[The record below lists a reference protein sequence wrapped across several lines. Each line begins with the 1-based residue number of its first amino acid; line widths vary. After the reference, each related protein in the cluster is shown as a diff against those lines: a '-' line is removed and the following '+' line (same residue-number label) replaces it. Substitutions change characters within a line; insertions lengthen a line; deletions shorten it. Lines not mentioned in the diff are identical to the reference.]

1 MVSVNTTPIQEGK
14 NMAVINITKENFAQ
28 EVLHSEKP
36 VLLDF
41 WASWCGP
48 CRMMA
53 PVMETA
59 DAELGSAIHFTK
71 IDVDE
76 LPDIAADFDIMSIP
90 TIVILENGEEI
101 TRLTG
106 AMSAEEFISQ
116 LKSIAG

>member
-1 MVSVNTTPIQEGK
+1 MITEIHTEEAFRKEIATREGLSL
-14 NMAVINITKENFAQ
+14 I
-28 EVLHSEKP
+28 
-36 VLLDF
+36 DF
-41 WASWCGP
+41 WATWCGP

-53 PVMETA
+53 PVMEAA

-90 TIVILENGEEI
+90 TIVILEI

>member
-1 MVSVNTTPIQEGK
+1 MSEFVKELTSATFDAETSKGLV
-14 NMAVINITKENFAQ
+14 VI
-28 EVLHSEKP
+28 
-36 VLLDF
+36 DF
-41 WASWCGP
+41 WAPWCSP

-53 PVMETA
+53 PVMEAA

-116 LKSIAG
+116 LENMMA

>member
-1 MVSVNTTPIQEGK
+1 M
-14 NMAVINITKENFAQ
+14 ITEIHTEEAFQKEIATRKG
-28 EVLHSEKP
+28 LS
-36 VLLDF
+36 LIDF
-41 WASWCGP
+41 WATWCGP

-53 PVMETA
+53 PVMEA
-59 DAELGSAIHFTK
+59 AAAELGSAIPFTRV
-71 IDVDE
+71 DVDE
-76 LPDIAADFDIMSIP
+76 LPDIAAAFDIMSIP

>member
-1 MVSVNTTPIQEGK
+1 
-14 NMAVINITKENFAQ
+14 MAVVTITKENFEA
-28 EVLHSEKP
+28 EVLHSTKP

-41 WASWCGP
+41 WATWCGP

-53 PVMETA
+53 PVMEAA

-76 LPDIAADFDIMSIP
+76 LPDIVADFDIMSIP

>member
-1 MVSVNTTPIQEGK
+1 M
-14 NMAVINITKENFAQ
+14 ITEIHTEEAFRKEIATRKG
-28 EVLHSEKP
+28 LS
-36 VLLDF
+36 LIDF
-41 WASWCGP
+41 WATWCGP

-53 PVMETA
+53 PVMEAA

-76 LPDIAADFDIMSIP
+76 LPDIAADF
-90 TIVILENGEEI
+90 VILENGEEI

>member
-1 MVSVNTTPIQEGK
+1 MITEIHSNEQFDTE
-14 NMAVINITKENFAQ
+14 ITKHKGYS
-28 EVLHSEKP
+28 LI
-36 VLLDF
+36 DF
-41 WASWCGP
+41 WATWCGP

-53 PVMETA
+53 PVMEAA

>member
-1 MVSVNTTPIQEGK
+1 MITEIHTEEAFRKEIATREGLSL
-14 NMAVINITKENFAQ
+14 I
-28 EVLHSEKP
+28 
-36 VLLDF
+36 DF
-41 WASWCGP
+41 WATWCGP

-53 PVMETA
+53 PVMEAA

-90 TIVILENGEEI
+90 TIVILENGDEI

-116 LKSIAG
+116 LKSVAG